1 MMHRSAFLGIILLLA
16 FCLNIQG
23 KEVTDTLKSAA
34 GDQIIVTYTLTQGD
48 GKMTVTFTR
57 VQKKLSQAN
66 QHEYGNDLSKIAVVF
81 FDRTGTYGDTKFE
94 GMPVSSFMVPANVSY
109 STSDDGF
116 FLLQDNPTIQF
127 SVLDGQPR
135 LSIPLFLAK
144 YKRKGRYEVFA
155 QCEPL
160 PIELKASGGGGGGR
174 PGPGNRGGDVG
185 GGTEVITSEEL
196 VDEGM
201 DPTEEALIRIDK
213 VKGMIERATK
223 VTPDLSREIQGLSD
237 IQYRVPDPAVRAQID
252 QVMLAW
258 EQKQAEFE
266 EQQAA
271 AAAAEKAEQ
280 EQKAAEEKA
289 RQDSIQAVQ
298 EEKAAEDK
306 KQMMWLIGGIA
317 GLGLLL
323 MAGKQ
328 IFQNIKNNKMQKMMM
343 ENINKAQQQMVGNV
357 NIPGVDPN
365 NPMMRDINQQIQRD
379 ARKTLTKEGEAAKQ
393 RLEALRR
400 GNKQPG
406 AAGAAPGG
414 NAAPQPQAK
423 RPSLNDAIPKKYKR
437 WRKPG
442 TESNDNNVTI

>member
-23 KEVTDTLKSAA
+23 KEVTDTLQSAA

-48 GKMTVTFTR
+48 GKITVTFTR

-116 FLLQDNPTIQF
+116 FLLQDNPTLQF
-127 SVLDGQPR
+127 SVQDGQPQV
-135 LSIPLFLAK
+135 SIPLFLAK

-155 QCEPL
+155 QCKPL
-160 PIELKASGGGGGGR
+160 AIELKASGGGGGSRAGR
-174 PGPGNRGGDVG
+174 GSSGGSGG
-185 GGTEVITSEEL
+185 GGTEVVTSEEL

-252 QVMLAW
+252 QVLLAW

-280 EQKAAEEKA
+280 EQKAAEEQA
-289 RQDSIQAVQ
+289 RQDSIQAAQ

-317 GLGLLL
+317 GLAMLFMG
-323 MAGKQ
+323 GKQ
-328 IFQNIKNNKMQKMMM
+328 VIQMIKNNKMQKQMM
-343 ENINKAQQQMVGNV
+343 ESVRKAQEAQQQMLGGSNS
-357 NIPGVDPN
+357 PLGQ
-365 NPMMRDINQQIQRD
+365 MAASGQRN
-379 ARKTLTKEGEAAKQ
+379 ARKLLTKEGEAAKQ

-400 GNKQPG
+400 GNKQQPG
-406 AAGAAPGG
+406 APAG
-414 NAAPQPQAK
+414 NAEPQQPK
-423 RPSLNDAIPKKYKR
+423 KPSLNDAIPRKYKR